1 MDFLAD
7 AQFWRAISTVLLVLF
22 AVSFLVSGFE
32 VPTWGWYALILSGVT
47 FAIEL
52 ALQRWGAGA

>member
-22 AVSFLVSGFE
+22 AVSFLVSGFS
-32 VPTWGWYALILSGVT
+32 VPTWGWYALILSGIT

-52 ALQRWGAGA
+52 GLLRWGS